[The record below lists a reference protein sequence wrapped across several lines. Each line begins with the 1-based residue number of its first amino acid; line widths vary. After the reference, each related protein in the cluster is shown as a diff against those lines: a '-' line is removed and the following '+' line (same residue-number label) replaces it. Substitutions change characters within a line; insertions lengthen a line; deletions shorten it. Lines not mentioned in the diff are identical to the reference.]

1 MGELHLQHLGDPASA
16 ERCYRRV
23 TELDPSDVQGRHNLC
38 VVMVET
44 GRMREAA
51 GCLREA
57 QKLADKARFKGR
69 EGEFAYVAR
78 HLRVVEE
85 RIRNM
90 ESEEA

>member
-23 TELDPSDVQGRHNLC
+23 TELDPDDVQGRHNLC

-57 QKLADKARFKGR
+57 QKLADKVKGR